1 MEDGNQTFLE
11 AEKQILGFDHAE
23 IAAEICTHWKFP
35 ESLTQ
40 AIQYHHHPSRSQG
53 VEMAFILHLADYIAV
68 LSGSGYDLDEV
79 LDIREEG
86 TDISTSIIEYI
97 FKIEADLSL

>member
-1 MEDGNQTFLE
+1 
-11 AEKQILGFDHAE
+11 
-23 IAAEICTHWKFP
+23 
-35 ESLTQ
+35 
-40 AIQYHHHPSRSQG
+40 
-53 VEMAFILHLADYIAV
+53 V

-86 TDISTSIIEYI
+86 TEEFLDIHQKDVKSISTSIIEYI

>member
-1 MEDGNQTFLE
+1 
-11 AEKQILGFDHAE
+11 
-23 IAAEICTHWKFP
+23 
-35 ESLTQ
+35 
-40 AIQYHHHPSRSQG
+40 
-53 VEMAFILHLADYIAV
+53 MAFILHLADYIAV

-86 TDISTSIIEYI
+86 TEEFLDIHQKDVKSISTSIIEYI